1 MSAQR
6 SVLADEGEAEGSA
19 GTAQPL
25 VPSQARP
32 AVRSDDG
39 SVARPG
45 RPARIWSYAWLPL
58 LAYLLGH
65 LLHGAAAY
73 WFGFDW
79 LSTDS
84 RIRWDGGIYL
94 GIAETGYSAGP
105 CAQVYPAG
113 PNPDGLCGNA
123 GWFPLLPYLVL
134 ALMKAGLGSATAG
147 VLIVEAC
154 ALGLLVALSRLLDP
168 ARTAVKV
175 ACLAVAALLP
185 SGVYFHAT
193 FPMSLAVLLILV
205 TFLLLV
211 RGRWVLAGLTG
222 MVAATAYPLAV
233 LLAPA
238 AVVFL
243 LIPPGRWARRR
254 LAIAAYVGGLTG
266 TGVLAVFGV
275 MHLATGRYDAY
286 LAIQSSNYGHGVH
299 NPITTFLTLLEWQP
313 ATVSAELLF
322 STGLVLFA
330 AVALAAAA
338 VRRQATALDWT
349 LGAVYGPLLL
359 IAPLVVGAGQAQF
372 RSHTL
377 LLPVVLLLRH
387 LRWPVAAGLAALGSP
402 LAFLMTGLFLTR
414 ALV

>member
-1 MSAQR
+1 VPRQTRA
-6 SVLADEGEAEGSA
+6 ADL
-19 GTAQPL
+19 PD
-25 VPSQARP
+25 VV
-32 AVRSDDG
+32 AV
-39 SVARPG
+39 PG
-45 RPARIWSYAWLPL
+45 RLARIWSYAWLPL

-65 LLHGAAAY
+65 LLHGATGY
-73 WFGFDW
+73 WLGFDW
-79 LSTDS
+79 LGTDS

-94 GIAETGYSAGP
+94 GIAETGYNAGP
-105 CAQVYPAG
+105 CAEVYPNG

-134 ALMKAGLGSATAG
+134 VLMKVGLSSAFVG
-147 VLIVEAC
+147 VLVVEAC
-154 ALGLLVALSRLLDP
+154 ALGMLVVLARLLDR
-168 ARTAVKV
+168 ADTAVKA
-175 ACLAVAALLP
+175 ACLAAAALLP

-211 RGRWVLAGLTG
+211 RGRWALAGLTG
-222 MVAATAYPLAV
+222 MLAATAYPLAV

-243 LIPPGRWARRR
+243 LIPAGRWTWRR
-254 LAIAAYVGGLTG
+254 LAAAAYVGGLTG
-266 TGVLAVFGV
+266 AGVLAVFGV
-275 MHLATGRYDAY
+275 MQVTTGRWDAY

-299 NPITTFLTLLEWQP
+299 NPITTYLTLLEWQP
-313 ATVSAELLF
+313 HTVSAELLF
-322 STGLVLFA
+322 STALVLLAVVGLVI
-330 AVALAAAA
+330 AA
-338 VRRQATALDWT
+338 VRRQATPLDWA

-359 IAPLVVGAGQAQF
+359 ITPLVVGAGQAQF

-387 LRWPVAAGLAALGSP
+387 LRWPVVAGVAALTSP
-402 LAFLMTGLFLTR
+402 LTFLMTGLFLTR